1 VKLLLRGAA
10 PFAFIARPAGA
21 SDSTV
26 TTPSIFDP
34 SSTPAQGIV
43 DYSSLVLGI
52 CAVIFVLVTLLL
64 TYTVIRYRQRP
75 DDDDR
80 EPPQIYGSNQLELAW
95 TVIPVIIVF
104 VLSMVTVRTIFA
116 LQVDERPAGWMP
128 VTAVGHQ
135 WWWAFEYPEFG
146 FTTANELHV
155 PVDRA
160 TFLNLQSADVVHSFW
175 VPQLSGK
182 TDVIPNRENHM
193 WVEPQRT
200 GLFVGQCA
208 EYCGTQHANM
218 LLRVYVETPDQF
230 ARWAAAEAR
239 DAVAAPGVEKG
250 REVFLTTACINCHTV
265 RGTVANGRFG
275 PDLTHLMSRDTL
287 ASGVV
292 PNDAANLKA
301 WIADPDHLKPG
312 ALMPAMGLEDLDL
325 DALVAYLLSL
335 E

>member
-1 VKLLLRGAA
+1 VFALIA
-10 PFAFIARPAGA
+10 PPASA
-21 SDSTV
+21 SDSII
-26 TTPSIFDP
+26 TTPAIFDP
-34 SSTPAQGIV
+34 SSTPAHGIV
-43 DYSSLVLGI
+43 DYSFLVLGV
-52 CAVIFVLVTLLL
+52 CAVIFVLVTVLLA
-64 TYTVIRYRQRP
+64 YTAIRYRRRA

-80 EPPQIYGSNQLELAW
+80 EPPQVYGSNQLELAW

-104 VLSMVTVRTIFA
+104 VLSLVTVRTIYA
-116 LQVDERPAGWMP
+116 LQIDERPAGWMP
-128 VTAVGHQ
+128 VTVVGHQ
-135 WWWAFEYPEFG
+135 WWWAFEYSEFG

-160 TFLNLQSADVVHSFW
+160 TFLNLQSADVVHAFW

-193 WVEPQRT
+193 WIEPQRT

-218 LLRVYVETPDQF
+218 LLRVYVQTPEEF

-239 DAVAAPGVEKG
+239 DAVEAPGVEEG
-250 REVFLTTACINCHTV
+250 RGLFLSTACINCHTV

-275 PDLTHLMSRDTL
+275 PDLTHLMSRATL
-287 ASGVV
+287 GSGVV
-292 PNDAANLKA
+292 GNDAANLKA
-301 WIADPDHLKPG
+301 WVANPDHFKSG
-312 ALMPAMGLEDLDL
+312 VLMPAMGLDDRDLV
-325 DALVAYLLSL
+325 AVVAYLMTL